1 MPQFD
6 FSTFPTQLFWLV
18 VSFTTLYLI
27 LWRTALPKISG
38 VLEARQRKIDDD
50 LDRAAASKQEAEA
63 VLAEY
68 EKAVA
73 DSTARAQGTIRQA
86 AEQMAA
92 EATRQHEQL
101 AAKLADDVKAAEARI
116 VAAKKAA
123 VQNISQLA
131 VEVSQA
137 AARRLADV
145 EVDAETAG
153 NAVKAVMQSEG

>member
-6 FSTFPTQLFWLV
+6 FSAFPTQLFWLI
-18 VSFTTLYLI
+18 VSFTALYLI
-27 LWRTALPKISG
+27 VWRTALPKISG

-50 LDRAAASKQEAEA
+50 LDRAAAFKQEAET

-68 EKAVA
+68 EKAAA
-73 DSTARAQGTIRQA
+73 DTAARAQGMIREA

-92 EATRQHEQL
+92 DAAKQHEKL
-101 AAKLADDVKAAEARI
+101 AAKLAADVKDAEARI
-116 VAAKKAA
+116 VTAKKAA

-131 VEVSQA
+131 IEVAQA
-137 AARRLADV
+137 AIRRLADV

-153 NAVKAVMQSEG
+153 SAVNSVMQGKG

>member
-6 FSTFPTQLFWLV
+6 DITFATQLFWLIV
-18 VSFTTLYLI
+18 TFTTLYLI
-27 LWRTALPKISG
+27 LWKTALPKISG
-38 VLEARQRKIDDD
+38 VLENRQRKIDDD
-50 LDRAAASKQEAEA
+50 LDRAAASKQEAET

-73 DSTARAQGTIRQA
+73 DSAARAQGMIRES
-86 AEQMAA
+86 AERMAA
-92 EATRQHEQL
+92 EAAAQHEKL

-116 VAAKKAA
+116 LAAKKAA

-131 VEVSQA
+131 VEVAQA

-153 NAVKAVMQSEG
+153 SAVNSIMQSEG